1 VATPGQKL
9 RALRESLQ
17 LTLRDVETASNK
29 IAQEHANEEF
39 AVPFSRLFGIEAK
52 GVVPN
57 IYRLYSLSIIYHTD
71 LLQLMSWYGVDVQSI
86 PSDLKFGQSPTTHR
100 LDANLAS
107 QSVHMPVELDPSFSP
122 TRTVNFTMLV
132 RKWGSVPMAYLE
144 GLSKENFLYAYVG
157 TEDYTMYPLIMPGS
171 FLQVDE
177 SRCDV
182 LSHGWRSEHER
193 PIYLIETRNDGFRVG
208 WCSLAET
215 YLVIHPHPLSSTV
228 VKAYRHPQDGEVIG
242 QVVAVT
248 MRLVTPDDQ
257 VSQSDRKARKEPS
270 LNVLHTHPL
279 GSQEKQP

>member
-1 VATPGQKL
+1 VATPGQKM

-29 IAQEHANEEF
+29 IALQHSNEEF

-52 GVVPN
+52 GVIPN
-57 IYRLYSLSIIYHTD
+57 IYRLYSLSIIYHND
-71 LLQLMSWYGVDVQSI
+71 LLELMCWYGVDLQSI
-86 PSDLKFGQSPTTHR
+86 PSDLKFGQIPVTHR
-100 LDANLAS
+100 LETDLAS
-107 QSVHMPVELDPSFSP
+107 QSVQMPVELDPSFSP
-122 TRTVNFTMLV
+122 ARTVNFTMLV
-132 RKWGSVPMAYLE
+132 RKWGSVPMAYLA

-157 TEDYTMYPLIMPGS
+157 TEDYTMYPMIMPGS

-215 YLVIHPHPLSSTV
+215 YLIIHPHPLSSTV
-228 VKAYRHPQDGEVIG
+228 VKAYRHPQDAEVIG

-248 MRLVTPDDQ
+248 MRLVTPDDH
-257 VSQSDRKARKEPS
+257 VSEPGKRARKESS
-270 LNVLHTHPL
+270 LSVLHTHPL
-279 GSQEKQP
+279 ASGEKQP